1 MHKRILNDKIS
12 VKVLDM
18 SLYFFGFQFKEI
30 SGLLLGSRGGGLV
43 GGLDLQLFVEVEDRV
58 FNLLVTFVE
67 PTFAKC

>member
-1 MHKRILNDKIS
+1 
-12 VKVLDM
+12 M